1 MSFEALFHGPN
12 SGYVLELYERYSQ
25 DPESV
30 DPVTRSVFDRWVPKE
45 GNGAGP
51 ATVAPAAASGVDL
64 AKVMA
69 AGNLAR
75 AIRRVGHR
83 AAHLD
88 PLGSTPPGDPQ
99 LDPAT
104 HGLTDADLQALPAEV
119 VGGPTAQQGGS
130 AQDAINRLR
139 QRYCDTIGF
148 DFEHI
153 QDPDERAWLQ
163 TAAETGSISPGLEV
177 EEKRDLLDTLT
188 KVEAYEKFIHRA
200 FVGAKRFSVEG
211 NDMLVAMIDDVVRRA
226 ATDQIKNV
234 MIGMAHR
241 GRLNTLVHILGKS
254 YEQSIAQ
261 FAGKG
266 LFHDSEAGWTG
277 DVKYHLGWD
286 REPGEF
292 DVRVRMASNPSHLE
306 FVNPVVAGM
315 TRAVQD
321 RRDTGSEPGHDT
333 SRGIPIL
340 VHGDAAFP
348 GEGVVTESLNLSLIP
363 GYTVGGTLHIIANN
377 QLGYTTEP
385 WQSRSTMYPS
395 DIARGF
401 EIPIIHVNADDPEAS
416 MNAIRIAYAYRQ
428 QFQKD
433 FLIDLVGYR
442 RWGHN
447 EGDEPAFTQPQ
458 LYAQISQHPTVRE
471 IWARKMDEEGL
482 VPKSHADEID
492 KEALA
497 ELTEIKKRIDQED
510 YEPPAPPKLAE
521 GSSNGRV
528 PSVETGV
535 AEDVLRAL
543 NTALHTFPD
552 DFNLNPKLK
561 RQMQRRV
568 DAPEKDNPL
577 DWAHAEALAYASII
591 KDGTPIR
598 LEGQDTERGTF
609 SQRHLVFHDVE
620 NGNRYTPMQNLPDAT
635 ASFAVY
641 NSPLTETATLGF
653 DYGYSIQSPETMVL
667 WEGQFGDFVNV
678 GQVIIDQFIVAARAK
693 WQEHPSLVL
702 LLPHGYEG
710 QGPEHSSGRLERFLQ
725 LAAEDNIRVANCTT
739 AAQYFHLLRRQAAL
753 LKTEPRPLIVMT
765 PKSLLRHPRAGSPLS
780 ELASGQFQP
789 VLNDSRAA
797 GNAKKIT
804 KLVFCSGK
812 VYVDLITSDQWE
824 DNDHVALVRVEQLY
838 PFPKDEIAKIL
849 EQYPSVKEV
858 AWLQEEPRN
867 MGSWFYIEPRLR
879 ALLSSGSEVRYIGR
893 PERASPAEGYPDVHN
908 KEQERIVTEAF
919 QDANVPEETY
929 GVKNAD

>member
-1 MSFEALFHGPN
+1 MTIETLFHGPN
-12 SGYVLELYERYSQ
+12 SGYVLELYERYRQ

-30 DPVTRSVFDRWVPKE
+30 DPVTRQAFERWTPTS
-45 GNGAGP
+45 GNGAAPAVTAAGP
-51 ATVAPAAASGVDL
+51 AVDITKL
-64 AKVMA
+64 MA

-83 AAHLD
+83 AAQLD
-88 PLGSTPPGDPQ
+88 PLGSSPPGDPE
-99 LDPAT
+99 LDPAYY
-104 HGLTDADLQALPAEV
+104 GLSEADLQSLPSEV
-119 VGGPTAQQGGS
+119 VSGPVVERSSS
-130 AQDAINRLR
+130 ALDAINQLR
-139 QRYCDTIGF
+139 TIYCSTTGY
-148 DFEHI
+148 DFEHV
-153 QDPDERAWLQ
+153 QDPDEREWLQ
-163 TAAETGSISPGLEV
+163 TATETNQIARPLTDD
-177 EEKRDLLDTLT
+177 EKRDLLGTLT

-211 NDMLVAMIDDVVRRA
+211 TDMLVAMIDDVVRHA
-226 ATDQIKNV
+226 ATDKIPNV

-261 FAGKG
+261 FSGKG

-286 REPGEF
+286 REPGEY

-315 TRAVQD
+315 TRAVQE
-321 RRDTGSEPGHDT
+321 RRDTGGAPEQDT
-333 SRGIPIL
+333 GQGIPVL

-363 GYTVGGTLHIIANN
+363 GYTVGGSLHIIANN

-385 WQSRSTMYPS
+385 WQSRSTMYSS

-401 EIPIIHVNADDPEAS
+401 EIPIIHVNADDPEAA
-416 MNAIRIAYAYRQ
+416 MAAIRVAYAYRQ
-428 QFQKD
+428 RFQKD

-447 EGDEPAFTQPQ
+447 EGDEPAFTQPR
-458 LYAQISQHPTVRE
+458 LYAQISEHPTVRE
-471 IWARKMDEEGL
+471 VWANRLDEQG
-482 VPKSHADEID
+482 VMPKAEADELD
-492 KEALA
+492 KRALA
-497 ELTEIKKRIDQED
+497 ALAEIKKRVDQND
-510 YEPPAPPKLAE
+510 YEPPAPPNMFE
-521 GSSNGRV
+521 PNSNGRV
-528 PSVETGV
+528 QSAETGV
-535 AEDVLRAL
+535 AEDLLREL
-543 NTALHTFPD
+543 NKHLHTFPD
-552 DFNLNPKLK
+552 DFHLNPKLK
-561 RQMQRRV
+561 RQIQRRV
-568 DAPEKDNPL
+568 DAPDKESPL
-577 DWAHAEALAYASII
+577 DWAHAEALAFASII

-598 LEGQDTERGTF
+598 IEGQDTERGTF

-620 NGNRYTPMQNLPDAT
+620 NGNRYTPLQNLPDAK

-653 DYGYSIQSPETMVL
+653 DYGYSIQAPETMIL

-710 QGPEHSSGRLERFLQ
+710 QGPEHSSGRVERFLQ

-739 AAQYFHLLRRQAAL
+739 SAQYFHLLRRHAATL
-753 LKTEPRPLIVMT
+753 TTEPRPLIVMT
-765 PKSLLRHPRAGSPLS
+765 PKSLLRHPRAASPLS
-780 ELASGQFQP
+780 ELATGSFQP
-789 VLNDSRAA
+789 VLNDNRAA
-797 GNAKKIT
+797 EKPKKVT
-804 KLVFCSGK
+804 KLVFCTGK
-812 VYVDLITSDQWE
+812 VYVDLVTSDEWE
-824 DNDHVALVRVEQLY
+824 ENDHVALVRVEQLY
-838 PFPKDEIAKIL
+838 PFPGEEIARII
-849 EQYPSVKEV
+849 EQYPNVKETV
-858 AWLQEEPRN
+858 WLQEEPQN
-867 MGSWFYIEPRLR
+867 MGAWSYMEPRLR
-879 ALLSSGSEVRYIGR
+879 GLLSAGSEVRYIGR
-893 PERASPAEGYPDVHN
+893 PERASPAEGYPDVHDR
-908 KEQERIVTEAF
+908 EQKRIVTEAF
-919 QDANVPEETY
+919 QDANVPEESY

>member
-1 MSFEALFHGPN
+1 MTLETLFHGPN

-25 DPESV
+25 DPDSV
-30 DPVTRSVFDRWVPKE
+30 DPVTRSVFEQWMPQS
-45 GNGAGP
+45 GNGAAPVVATAGP
-51 ATVAPAAASGVDL
+51 SVDITKL
-64 AKVMA
+64 MA

-75 AIRRVGHR
+75 AIRRAGHR

-88 PLGSTPPGDPQ
+88 PLGSEPPGDPQ
-99 LDPAT
+99 LDPAA
-104 HGLTDADLQALPAEV
+104 HGLSEADLQSLPAEI
-119 VGGPTAQQGGS
+119 VGGPVAEQGGS
-130 AQDAINRLR
+130 ALDAINRLR
-139 QRYCDTIGF
+139 QRYCDTVGF
-148 DFEHI
+148 DFEHV

-163 TAAETGSISPGLEV
+163 IAAETDQVARPLTAD
-177 EEKRDLLDTLT
+177 EKRELLGMLT
-188 KVEAYEKFIHRA
+188 NIEAYEKFIHRA

-211 NDMLVAMIDDVVRRA
+211 NDMLVAMVDDVVRHA
-226 ATDQIKNV
+226 ATEKIPNV

-266 LFHDSEAGWTG
+266 LFHDSEEGWTG

-286 REPGEF
+286 REPGEY

-315 TRAVQD
+315 TRAVQE
-321 RRDTGSEPGHDT
+321 RRTTGGAPELDTGQGL
-333 SRGIPIL
+333 PIL
-340 VHGDAAFP
+340 IHGDAAFP
-348 GEGVVTESLNLSLIP
+348 GEGVVTESLNFSLVP

-385 WQSRSTMYPS
+385 WQSRSTMYSS
-395 DIARGF
+395 DVARGF

-416 MNAIRIAYAYRQ
+416 IAAIRIAYAYRQ

-447 EGDEPAFTQPQ
+447 EGDEPGFTQPR
-458 LYAQISQHPTVRE
+458 LYARISEHPTVRE
-471 IWARKMDEEGL
+471 VWANRLDQQNVM
-482 VPKSHADEID
+482 PKSEADELD
-492 KEALA
+492 KQAMA
-497 ELTEIKKRIDQED
+497 EFTEIKKRIDQSD
-510 YEPPAPPKLAE
+510 YEPPAPRKLVEAN
-521 GSSNGRV
+521 SNGRV
-528 PSVETGV
+528 KSVETGV
-535 AEDVLRAL
+535 SEDLLREL
-543 NTALHTFPD
+543 NTHLHTFPD
-552 DFNLNPKLK
+552 EFYLNPKLK
-561 RQMQRRV
+561 RQIQRRV
-568 DAPEKDNPL
+568 DAPETESPL
-577 DWAHAEALAYASII
+577 DWAHAEALAFASII

-620 NGNRYTPMQNLPDAT
+620 NGNRYTPLQNLPGAE

-653 DYGYSIQSPETMVL
+653 DYGYSIQAPETMVL

-710 QGPEHSSGRLERFLQ
+710 QGPEHSSGRVERFLQ

-739 AAQYFHLLRRQAAL
+739 SAQYFHLLRRHAATL
-753 LKTEPRPLIVMT
+753 QSEPRPLIVMT
-765 PKSLLRHPRAGSPLS
+765 PKSLLRHPRAASPIS
-780 ELASGQFQP
+780 ELATGQFQT

-797 GNAKKIT
+797 EKPKKVE
-804 KLVFCSGK
+804 KLVFCTGK
-812 VYVDLITSDQWE
+812 VYVDLVTSDAWE
-824 DNDHVALVRVEQLY
+824 ENDPVALVRVEQLY
-838 PFPKDEIAKIL
+838 PFPAEEISGIL
-849 EQYPSVKEV
+849 GQYPNVKEI

-867 MGSWFYIEPRLR
+867 MGAWFYMEPRLR
-879 ALLSSGSEVRYIGR
+879 SLLPAGSEVRYIGR

-919 QDANVPEETY
+919 QGANVPEETY